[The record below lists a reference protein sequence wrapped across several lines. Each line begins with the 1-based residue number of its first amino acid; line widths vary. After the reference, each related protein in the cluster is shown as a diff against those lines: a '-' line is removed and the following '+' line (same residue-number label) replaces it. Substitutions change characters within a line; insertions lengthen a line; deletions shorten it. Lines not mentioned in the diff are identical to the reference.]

1 MVHSV
6 HIAGESDELVT
17 PRPLMISTCMQHL
30 KRRVS

>member
-17 PRPLMISTCMQHL
+17 PRPCTHDQYMHAALEAY
-30 KRRVS
+30 